1 MNSNTIGYVTSNFI
15 GQLYLHV
22 RVNFMFYHVGNC
34 QNIDLKQHTL
44 NLLLKLLFKVNTILE
59 LIFSVIEYFIK
70 HLISN
75 TKGLQLWNYFGKYAM

>member
-1 MNSNTIGYVTSNFI
+1 MCVTSNQYSDTVSNMVKHKI
-15 GQLYLHV
+15 E
-22 RVNFMFYHVGNC
+22 
-34 QNIDLKQHTL
+34 
-44 NLLLKLLFKVNTILE
+44 KLLFKVNTILE